1 MAGGYVS
8 ATDMTERDACRL
20 AGVKGVGDVNVIVLG
35 AHGSST

>member
-8 ATDMTERDACRL
+8 ATDMTEIDAFRS
-20 AGVKGVGDVNVIVLG
+20 AGEKGVADVNVIVFG